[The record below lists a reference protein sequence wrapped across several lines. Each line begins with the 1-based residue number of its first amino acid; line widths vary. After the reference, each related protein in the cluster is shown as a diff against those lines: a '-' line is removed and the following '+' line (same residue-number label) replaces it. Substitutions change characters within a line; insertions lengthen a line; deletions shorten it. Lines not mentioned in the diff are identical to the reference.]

1 MGMPLIGREE
11 YKAIRADLRA
21 LRGGIID
28 TCTLIYGQ
36 HLQLL
41 PLLTQQWRLVLIP
54 QVVAEFGAHP
64 RHMELLPGAASGST
78 DEALLGTAIDLHL
91 PLFSEDGR
99 LLRRARAR
107 HHPHYNCLMLLL
119 ALLIQ
124 GQISLAEHDRLHATL
139 VQVARY
145 SPAVLAWGQA
155 LHQAISGSLDGQ

>member
-1 MGMPLIGREE
+1 MTGCEDFGSIL
-11 YKAIRADLRA
+11 ADLRG

-28 TCTLIYGQ
+28 TSTLIYGQ

-41 PLLTQQWRLVLIP
+41 PLLAQQWRLVLIP
-54 QVVAEFGAHP
+54 QVVAEFGEHP
-64 RHMELLPGAASGST
+64 SQMALWPGAASGST
-78 DEALLGTAIDLHL
+78 DEVLLCTAIDLQL

-107 HHPHYNCLMLLL
+107 HHPHYNSLMLLL

-124 GQISLAEHDRLHATL
+124 GQISLAEYDRLHATL
-139 VQVARY
+139 LQVARY